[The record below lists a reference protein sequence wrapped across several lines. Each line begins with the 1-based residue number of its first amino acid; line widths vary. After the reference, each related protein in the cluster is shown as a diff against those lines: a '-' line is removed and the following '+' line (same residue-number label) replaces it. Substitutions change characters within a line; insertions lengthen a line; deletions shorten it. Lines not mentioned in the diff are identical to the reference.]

1 MKKRIALL
9 LGLILAFALVSCDD
23 LIDVEWQDDTT
34 VSETQMDTYM
44 QPEET
49 TEKQLD
55 LASEAPT
62 VDSTDEPTEE
72 PTVPV
77 PAETLEPIVLEDEA
91 LNQMVNDLRAEG
103 FNMEQLTFH
112 EEHTNY
118 TYTATVSDRVF
129 YPGEQI
135 EIILTDL
142 ISYNDEVDPELFME
156 WGQLQVMLNNYKG
169 TFVIYEHAVTENG
182 ETFTLTV
189 PSDMQSGVYSI
200 ELFLADWMLTVCPVV
215 VCSAEEPTESTPDET
230 LPSLLDSFT
239 LEENPKMFMLI
250 LELEGADGC
259 DMEQLTYR
267 MAHKDGKT
275 YSYTATL
282 NHRVYQPG
290 DTIEISFRDLVCQGK
305 AVDVQEAIK
314 SGLLKVSLS
323 NYCTVGSP
331 EENAFTWT
339 EDGRAV
345 LTVTSDMAP
354 DTDDIP
360 GYVYSV
366 TVYIG
371 EEGRFFSGIIIY

>member
-1 MKKRIALL
+1 MKKAILNGMTVLFAILL
-9 LGLILAFALVSCDD
+9 FSSCDTFIED
-23 LIDVEWQDDTT
+23 ALRDTDTT
-34 VSETQMDTYM
+34 VLETERDTYVT
-44 QPEET
+44 P
-49 TEKQLD
+49 
-55 LASEAPT
+55 
-62 VDSTDEPTEE
+62 DESTEE
-72 PTVPV
+72 PTDPSTEIPTDELTEVSTEAPTEGITY
-77 PAETLEPIVLEDEA
+77 ADETV
-91 LNQMVNDLRAEG
+91 NQLVNQLRAEG

-142 ISYNDEVDPELFME
+142 ISYNDEVDLELFLE
-156 WGQLQVMLNNYKG
+156 LGQLQVMLNNYKG

-215 VCSAEEPTESTPDET
+215 VCSAEEPTDSIPDET

-250 LELEGADGC
+250 VELEGADGC

-290 DTIEISFRDLVCQGK
+290 DTIEISFRDLVYQGK
-305 AVDVQEAIK
+305 AVDIQEAIK

-323 NYCTVGSP
+323 DYCMVGSP

-345 LTVTSDMAP
+345 LTVTQDMAP
-354 DTDDIP
+354 DTANFA

-366 TVYIG
+366 TVFIG
-371 EEGRFFSGIIIY
+371 DEATWFSGIIIY

>member
-1 MKKRIALL
+1 MKKRVALL
-9 LGLILAFALVSCDD
+9 LGLILAFALVSCDA
-23 LIDVEWQDDTT
+23 LIDVDWQDDTT

-112 EEHTNY
+112 EEDINY
-118 TYTATVSDRVF
+118 KYTATVSDRVF

-142 ISYNDEVDPELFME
+142 ISYNDEVDLELFLKL
-156 WGQLQVMLNNYKG
+156 GQIQVMLNNYKG
-169 TFVIYEHAVTENG
+169 TFVIYEYAVTENG

-215 VCSAEEPTESTPDET
+215 VCSAEEPTDSISDET

-250 LELEGADGC
+250 VELEGADGC

-290 DTIEISFRDLVCQGK
+290 DTIEISFRDLVYQGK

-323 NYCTVGSP
+323 DYCTVGSP

-339 EDGRAV
+339 ENGRAV
-345 LTVTSDMAP
+345 LTVTPDMAP

-366 TVYIG
+366 TVYVG
-371 EEGRFFSGIIIY
+371 EEARFFSGIIIY

>member
-9 LGLILAFALVSCDD
+9 LGLILAFALVSCDA
-23 LIDVEWQDDTT
+23 LIDVDQQDDTT

-72 PTVPV
+72 P
-77 PAETLEPIVLEDEA
+77 I
-91 LNQMVNDLRAEG
+91 
-103 FNMEQLTFH
+103 
-112 EEHTNY
+112 
-118 TYTATVSDRVF
+118 
-129 YPGEQI
+129 
-135 EIILTDL
+135 
-142 ISYNDEVDPELFME
+142 
-156 WGQLQVMLNNYKG
+156 
-169 TFVIYEHAVTENG
+169 
-182 ETFTLTV
+182 
-189 PSDMQSGVYSI
+189 
-200 ELFLADWMLTVCPVV
+200 
-215 VCSAEEPTESTPDET
+215 EEPTESIPDET

-239 LEENPKMFMLI
+239 LEEHPKMFMLI
-250 LELEGADGC
+250 VELEGADGC

-290 DTIEISFRDLVCQGK
+290 DTIEISFRDLVYQGK

-339 EDGRAV
+339 DDGRAV

-366 TVYIG
+366 TVYVG
-371 EEGRFFSGIIIY
+371 EEARFFSGIIIY

>member
-9 LGLILAFALVSCDD
+9 LGLILAFALVSCDA
-23 LIDVEWQDDTT
+23 LIDVDQQDDTT

-72 PTVPV
+72 PTEPV
-77 PAETLEPIVLEDEA
+77 PAETLEPVVLEDEA

-142 ISYNDEVDPELFME
+142 ISYNDEVDLELFLE
-156 WGQLQVMLNNYKG
+156 LGQLQVMLNNYKG

-215 VCSAEEPTESTPDET
+215 VCSAEEPTDSIPDET

-250 LELEGADGC
+250 VELEGADGC

-290 DTIEISFRDLVCQGK
+290 DTIEISFRDLVDQGK
-305 AVDVQEAIK
+305 AVDIQEAVK

-323 NYCTVGSP
+323 DYCMVGSP

-345 LTVTSDMAP
+345 LTVTRDMAP

-366 TVYIG
+366 TVYVG
-371 EEGRFFSGIIIY
+371 EEAWFFSGIIIY

>member
-1 MKKRIALL
+1 
-9 LGLILAFALVSCDD
+9 
-23 LIDVEWQDDTT
+23 
-34 VSETQMDTYM
+34 
-44 QPEET
+44 
-49 TEKQLD
+49 
-55 LASEAPT
+55 
-62 VDSTDEPTEE
+62 
-72 PTVPV
+72 
-77 PAETLEPIVLEDEA
+77 
-91 LNQMVNDLRAEG
+91 
-103 FNMEQLTFH
+103 MEQLTFH

-142 ISYNDEVDPELFME
+142 ISYNDEVDLELFLE
-156 WGQLQVMLNNYKG
+156 LGQLQVMLNNYKG

-215 VCSAEEPTESTPDET
+215 VCSAEEPTDSIPDET

-250 LELEGADGC
+250 VELEGADGC
-259 DMEQLTYR
+259 DMQQLTYR

-290 DTIEISFRDLVCQGK
+290 DTIEISFRDLVYQGK
-305 AVDVQEAIK
+305 AVDIQEAIK

-323 NYCTVGSP
+323 DYCMVGSP

-345 LTVTSDMAP
+345 LTVTRDMAP

-366 TVYIG
+366 TVYVG
-371 EEGRFFSGIIIY
+371 EEARYFSGIIIY

>member
-9 LGLILAFALVSCDD
+9 LGLILAFALVSCDA
-23 LIDVEWQDDTT
+23 LIDVDRQDDTT
-34 VSETQMDTYM
+34 VFETQMDTYM

-142 ISYNDEVDPELFME
+142 ISYNDEVDLELFLKL
-156 WGQLQVMLNNYKG
+156 GQIQVMLNNYKG
-169 TFVIYEHAVTENG
+169 TFVIYEYAVTENG

-215 VCSAEEPTESTPDET
+215 VCSAEEPTDSIPDET

-250 LELEGADGC
+250 QELEGADGC

-290 DTIEISFRDLVCQGK
+290 DTIEISFRDLVYQGK

-323 NYCTVGSP
+323 DYCTVGSP

-339 EDGRAV
+339 DDGRAV

-366 TVYIG
+366 TVYVG
-371 EEGRFFSGIIIY
+371 EEARFFSGIIIY

>member
-9 LGLILAFALVSCDD
+9 LGLILAFALVSCDA
-23 LIDVEWQDDTT
+23 LIDVDQQDDTT

-72 PTVPV
+72 P
-77 PAETLEPIVLEDEA
+77 I
-91 LNQMVNDLRAEG
+91 
-103 FNMEQLTFH
+103 
-112 EEHTNY
+112 
-118 TYTATVSDRVF
+118 
-129 YPGEQI
+129 
-135 EIILTDL
+135 
-142 ISYNDEVDPELFME
+142 
-156 WGQLQVMLNNYKG
+156 
-169 TFVIYEHAVTENG
+169 
-182 ETFTLTV
+182 
-189 PSDMQSGVYSI
+189 
-200 ELFLADWMLTVCPVV
+200 
-215 VCSAEEPTESTPDET
+215 EEPTDSIPDET

-239 LEENPKMFMLI
+239 LEEHPKMFMLI
-250 LELEGADGC
+250 VELEGADGC

-290 DTIEISFRDLVCQGK
+290 DTIEISFRDLVYQGK

-323 NYCTVGSP
+323 DYCMVGSP

-345 LTVTSDMAP
+345 LTVTRDMAP

-366 TVYIG
+366 TVYVG
-371 EEGRFFSGIIIY
+371 EEARFFSGIIIY